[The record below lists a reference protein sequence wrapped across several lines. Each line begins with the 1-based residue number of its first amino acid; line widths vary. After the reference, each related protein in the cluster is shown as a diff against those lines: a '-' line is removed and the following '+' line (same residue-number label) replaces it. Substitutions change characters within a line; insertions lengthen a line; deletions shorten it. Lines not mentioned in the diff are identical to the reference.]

1 MIYVANCMKFKLKNL
16 HLFEFNYLCNK
27 ELGVKSVDLLKAK
40 LKQGEAYRR
49 EDLVNFSTSI
59 DRHLAELVGDGT
71 LHKLSQGLFYYPK
84 QSVFGQTPPDEKKL
98 VRTFLKDD
106 DFLLTSP
113 NVYNSLGVGTTQLY
127 NNRVVYNHK
136 RHGKVKLGN
145 QEFDFRL
152 KHKFPKTATPEFML
166 VDLVDNLNRLAEDK
180 SSVLEN
186 IVRKVDG
193 MDKKALKKAVDKY
206 GNVGT
211 KKIFAPLL

>member
-1 MIYVANCMKFKLKNL
+1 VVI
-16 HLFEFNYLCNK
+16 NYLCIK
-27 ELGVKSVDLLKAK
+27 ELIVKSVDHLKAK
-40 LKQGEAYRR
+40 LRQGETYRR
-49 EDLVNFSTSI
+49 EELVNFSTSI

-71 LHKLSQGLFYYPK
+71 LQKLSQWLFYYPK
-84 QSVFGQTPPDEKKL
+84 QSVFGQAPPDEKKL

-106 DFLLTSP
+106 DFLMTSP

-127 NNRVVYNHK
+127 NSRVVYNHK
-136 RHGKVKLGN
+136 RHGKVRLGN

-152 KHKFPKTATPEFML
+152 KHKFPRMATPEFAL
-166 VDLVDNLNRLAEDK
+166 VDLVDNLDRLAEDK
-180 SSVLEN
+180 SRVLEN
-186 IVRKVDG
+186 VVRKVDG

>member
-1 MIYVANCMKFKLKNL
+1 
-16 HLFEFNYLCNK
+16 
-27 ELGVKSVDLLKAK
+27 VKSVDHLKAK
-40 LKQGEAYRR
+40 LKQGETYRR
-49 EDLVNFSTSI
+49 EDLVNSSTSI

-71 LHKLSQGLFYYPK
+71 LQKLSQRLFYYPK
-84 QSVFGQTPPDEKKL
+84 KSIYGQAPPDEKKL
-98 VRTFLKDD
+98 VRTFSKDD

-136 RHGKVKLGN
+136 RHGKVRLGD

-152 KHKFPKTATPEFML
+152 KHKFPTTATPEFVL
-166 VDLVDNLNRLAEDK
+166 VDLVDNLGRLAEDK
-180 SSVLEN
+180 TSILEN
-186 IVRKVDG
+186 VARKVNV

-206 GNVGT
+206 GNVAT